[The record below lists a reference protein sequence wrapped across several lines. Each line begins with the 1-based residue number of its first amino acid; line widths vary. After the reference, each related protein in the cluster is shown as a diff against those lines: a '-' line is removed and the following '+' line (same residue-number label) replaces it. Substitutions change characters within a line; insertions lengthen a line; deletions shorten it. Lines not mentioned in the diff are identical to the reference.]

1 MRVNRTMCGLIAA
14 VSCIAMSA
22 VVAMAQ
28 PLNDD
33 LRKIMLPL
41 KLTNT
46 KVGVSIV
53 DVTSGETLA
62 DHNADG
68 LFIPASNMKVLTSGA
83 ALMAL
88 GTDFAFRTELRLVEN
103 RLVIKGDG
111 DPALGD
117 NEILE
122 QSSPKLSVAQLIEVL
137 ADAVVKA
144 GVKQIQE
151 IVVDDRVFDREYV
164 HPSWPKDQLRNWYCC
179 EVSGVNFHTNT
190 LSFFFQP
197 TGNGRTPGVTLEPQA
212 RWIEIDNK
220 AKTITSGPQRI
231 GLDRISDTNRFLLTG
246 ELRTASSDKVTL
258 HEPGL
263 FFAQLLGEE
272 LIKKGVKVANL
283 ERIEGSTPAIRFVG
297 KDEQLGK
304 SRTIAAITT
313 SMSDAMR
320 RCNADSYNLYA
331 EAFCKRI
338 GNEITKEPGSWS
350 NGTAVTRMLLT
361 EKLGPRFAATTTL
374 ADGSGMSRQNQ
385 VAPETIS
392 HWLKAIAKDA
402 KIAEAFT
409 ESLATTGQGTL
420 KKRFA
425 DVKLKNE
432 LRAKSGYITGVRCLS
447 GYVINRET
455 GRRVAFSILVNNAEK
470 DEEDRS
476 ALKLHEGVVQ
486 AIDKWL
492 TRRSET
498 AIGQG
503 G

>member
-1 MRVNRTMCGLIAA
+1 MLVSSKRVSGLIALVTSA
-14 VSCIAMSA
+14 ALAMSA
-22 VVAMAQ
+22 AAQ
-28 PLNDD
+28 SLNDD
-33 LRKIMLPL
+33 VRRVMLPL
-41 KLTNT
+41 KLANA

-62 DHNADG
+62 DHHAND

-88 GTDFAFRTELRLVEN
+88 GTDFAFRTELRLVGEK
-103 RLVIKGDG
+103 LVILGDG

-122 QSSPKLSVAQLIEVL
+122 QSSPKLSVGQLIEVL

-151 IVVDDRVFDREYV
+151 VVVDDRVFDREYV
-164 HPSWPKDQLRNWYCC
+164 HPSWPKEQLRNWYCC

-190 LSFFFQP
+190 VSFFFQP
-197 TGNGRTPGVTLEPQA
+197 TSNGRTPGVTLEPMA

-231 GLDRISDTNRFLLTG
+231 GLDRISDSNRFLLTG
-246 ELRTASSDKVTL
+246 ELRSASSDKVTI

-272 LIKKGVKVANL
+272 LLKKGVKIANL
-283 ERIEGSTPAIRFVG
+283 ERIEGSTPSIRLVG
-297 KDEQLGK
+297 KDEQIAKG
-304 SRTIAAITT
+304 RTIAAITT
-313 SMSDAMR
+313 TLEDAMK

-338 GNEITKEPGSWS
+338 GHEVTKEPGSWS
-350 NGTAVTRMLLT
+350 NGSAVTRMLLT

-374 ADGSGMSRQNQ
+374 ADGSGMSRLNQ
-385 VAPETIS
+385 VAPETMT
-392 HWLKAIAKDA
+392 HWLKVVAKDA
-402 KIAEAFT
+402 KIAEMFT
-409 ESLATTGQGTL
+409 ESLATTGEGTL
-420 KKRFA
+420 KRRFA

-447 GYVINRET
+447 GYVINKET
-455 GRRVAFSILVNNAEK
+455 GRKVAFSILVNNAEK

-486 AIDKWL
+486 VIDKWL
-492 TRRSET
+492 TKRGET